1 MKAFYILFCL
11 GFVAS
16 INAATFTST
25 GVTTGFATSTSWSVT
40 GIDTDGIPDNNDDL
54 IIQSGHTISLITGD
68 NFCKSITISNGGLI
82 NCGTAKFL
90 KVYGN
95 FSNSGTVSGTLFLYF
110 YNTTLNFSS
119 SSALS
124 LGILSINTATVT
136 VVAGT
141 TLNSAT
147 TITHQI
153 RSNSRLTNNGTITT
167 GNFSTQGSS
176 GNSLINNAGGSITI
190 NSNFP
195 FSNLTIT
202 NNNNSS
208 FTYNSGVTSIYNTTY
223 HNLTLAGSG
232 STKTASAA
240 FNVNGNLTINNGVTL
255 NLATNT
261 LNLKGHLTNNGT
273 ISNLGSDV
281 NLTGTT
287 AQNIASAQ
295 SLAFTNLTSSNAAGA
310 SITSG
315 THTISNSLTVS
326 SGNLNVGS
334 NILTLLSDATKTAYI
349 GNGAGSISGSMI
361 IQRYLPARTASYT
374 DLTSPVTSTTID
386 DWDDELYMAIS
397 ATNNVAGYPGGDGMN
412 PPPNEFFSVTEYN
425 TATNWYDSI
434 VTGHVLEV
442 GRGYGVWIAD
452 DATSFPGRAI
462 DSRGTPN
469 MGTPTYNAVYD
480 AGNTSFP
487 GWNLIGNP
495 HAAFI
500 DWDDVVAAS
509 SNVNTNIQIYDGSGN
524 YEDNFLGPEIAPGQ
538 GFWCEVTASTTI
550 NFPQSAKR
558 TTTSSAFLRGTKNIN
573 HDLKLRLSSGANP
586 YYHEIKINFDN
597 TASLSYEKGSDIP
610 FIKSPKQTA
619 PSITFVDGTHKF
631 IRNRMNTSSSLV
643 VLPLEINTPIAGN
656 YTIEL
661 EGLLS
666 NGIYSEAYLINNTTK
681 EQLEIGDASSVN
693 VYFEKGET
701 NNNYSLVLKKANVP
715 LNLTE
720 DNVSIF
726 STADFINVKGSFETA
741 QTVKIE
747 VYNIVGQLVMNTTAE
762 LLPNDRITLAT
773 ADLQSEVYVVKVTTS
788 NNQQF
793 TDKIVV
799 TK

>member
-1 MKAFYILFCL
+1 MKNIYTLISLF
-11 GFVAS
+11 FVLS
-16 INAATFTST
+16 VNAATFNSSGTTTSFGAASSWT
-25 GVTTGFATSTSWSVT
+25 LVSGVDG
-40 GIDTDGIPDNNDDL
+40 DGIPDIDDDL
-54 IIQSGHTISLITGD
+54 TVLNGHTISLISGN
-68 NFCKSITISNGGLI
+68 NFCKSFTVNIGGTLSAG
-82 NCGTAKFL
+82 NPKYL
-90 KVYGN
+90 RVYGSFIN
-95 FSNSGTVSGTLFLYF
+95 NGTVNGILFLYL
-110 YNTTLNFSS
+110 YNTTLTCSS
-119 SSALS
+119 TSALTM
-124 LGILSINTATVT
+124 GILSINTATVT
-136 VVAGT
+136 VPSGT
-141 TLNSAT
+141 VLNGSSAQF
-147 TITHQI
+147 QI
-153 RSNSRLTNNGTITT
+153 RTNSRLTNNGTISASDITT
-167 GNFSTQGSS
+167 LGSS
-176 GNSLINNAGGSITI
+176 GNILTNNSGGSITV

-195 FSNLTIT
+195 FNNLTIT

-208 FTYNSGVTSIYNTTY
+208 FIYNSGVTSIYNTTY

-232 STKTASAA
+232 STKAA
-240 FNVNGNLTINNGVTL
+240 AATLNVNGNLTINNGVTL

-287 AQNIASAQ
+287 AQNLASAQ
-295 SLAFTNLTSSNAAGA
+295 SLAFTNLTSSNAAGV

-386 DWDDELYMAIS
+386 DWDDELYMTIS
-397 ATNNVAGYPGGDGMN
+397 APNNVAGYAGGDGMN
-412 PPPNEFFSVTEYN
+412 PSANEFFSVTEYN